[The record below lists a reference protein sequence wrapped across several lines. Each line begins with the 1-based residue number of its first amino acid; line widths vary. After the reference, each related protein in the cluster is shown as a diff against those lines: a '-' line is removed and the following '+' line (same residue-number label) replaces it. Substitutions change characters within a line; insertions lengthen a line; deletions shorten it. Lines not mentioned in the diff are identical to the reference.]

1 MINRILKRLGLK
13 DAFGYD
19 DPSIFGFV
27 VIWTAFGYG
36 FVICLIELWWRFF
49 G

>member
-1 MINRILKRLGLK
+1 MIDRILKRLGLR

-19 DPSIFGFV
+19 DPSIFGFI

-36 FVICLIELWWRFF
+36 FVITFLAILDRIF

>member
-1 MINRILKRLGLK
+1 MIDRILKRLGLR

-19 DPSIFGFV
+19 DPSIFGFI

-36 FVICLIELWWRFF
+36 FVITLLAILDRIF